1 MPRLMLLRL
10 VAGLFAAA
18 TLVTSA
24 WAFSQQSTG
33 PGDGNSSFADPDD
46 QITNSFGVR
55 PLDSNEHHFGVQQ
68 QGTFD
73 PGGSNRYTATALII
87 RRPGLASERG
97 RLTRDP
103 NPLRLQAAQPAPS
116 GFLPS
121 SNALI
126 APTGKASPAAC

>member
-55 PLDSNEHHFGVQQ
+55 PLDSNEHRLGVQQ

-73 PGGSNRYTATALII
+73 PLWWEQSLHGYGPYYQTP
-87 RRPGLASERG
+87 RPG
-97 RLTRDP
+97 
-103 NPLRLQAAQPAPS
+103 
-116 GFLPS
+116 
-121 SNALI
+121 
-126 APTGKASPAAC
+126 K

>member
-10 VAGLFAAA
+10 AAGLFAAA

-46 QITNSFGVR
+46 QITKSFGVR
-55 PLDSNEHHFGVQQ
+55 LPDSSERFGVQQ

-73 PGGSNRYTATALII
+73 PLWWEQSLHGYGPYYQTV
-87 RRPGLASERG
+87 RPS
-97 RLTRDP
+97 
-103 NPLRLQAAQPAPS
+103 
-116 GFLPS
+116 
-121 SNALI
+121 
-126 APTGKASPAAC
+126 K